1 MGFLP
6 YILSAES
13 SVPHANQT
21 GRHSVNHFVQFRV
34 LSPRKKENYFDR
46 LKPFPYWNGRFVSF
60 SRPSSAVS

>member
-6 YILSAES
+6 YMLSAES

-21 GRHSVNHFVQFRV
+21 GRRSVNHFVQFCV

-46 LKPFPYWNGRFVSF
+46 LKPFPYWNGRSVSF
-60 SRPSSAVS
+60 LSPPSTVS